1 MNWKFLQQSF
11 ALLKK
16 SLYLCTEI
24 MKSPSLY
31 DEAQE
36 RRMNIPTTWFFWHR
50 ASFLLRSNIPQPVH
64 PHFGIRAA
72 GKTLTSCPSTPYRR
86 LRNPRYAHYLSCH
99 IQKQAPTPPRHPHLR
114 TPNIQCE
121 EKSVIFCDIP
131 CEDNSIIREKKK
143 SSVTFRDTPCE
154 ETIR

>member
-11 ALLKK
+11 AFLKK

-86 LRNPRYAHYLSCH
+86 LRNPRYTHYLNCH
-99 IQKQAPTPPRHPHLR
+99 IQKQAPTPPLLVTHTSALPTFSVKKNPWPSATLR
-114 TPNIQCE
+114 VKKQFDNYLPLVSGSKD
-121 EKSVIFCDIP
+121 KS
-131 CEDNSIIREKKK
+131 R
-143 SSVTFRDTPCE
+143 
-154 ETIR
+154 